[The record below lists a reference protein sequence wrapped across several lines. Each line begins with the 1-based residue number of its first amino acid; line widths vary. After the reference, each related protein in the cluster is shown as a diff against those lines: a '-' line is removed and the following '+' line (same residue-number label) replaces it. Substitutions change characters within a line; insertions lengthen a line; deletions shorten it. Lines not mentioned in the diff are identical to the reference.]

1 VHRPTPV
8 SPQLQ
13 KVRDKE
19 EQEEESK
26 TSSLLLCG
34 ETTKSVDLWVIQQV
48 SSQVCRRNS
57 S

>member
-1 VHRPTPV
+1 MHRPTPV

-13 KVRDKE
+13 KVRNKE

-26 TSSLLLCG
+26 TSSLLLRG
-34 ETTKSVDLWVIQQV
+34 KTTKSVDLWVIQQV
-48 SSQVCRRNS
+48 SLQVCRRNS

>member
-13 KVRDKE
+13 KVRNKE

-26 TSSLLLCG
+26 TSSLLLRG
-34 ETTKSVDLWVIQQV
+34 KTTKSVDLWVIQQV
-48 SSQVCRRNS
+48 SLQVCRRNS

>member
-1 VHRPTPV
+1 MHRPTPV

>member
-1 VHRPTPV
+1 MHRPTPV

-26 TSSLLLCG
+26 TSSLLSCG
-34 ETTKSVDLWVIQQV
+34 KTTKSVDLWVIQQV

>member
-19 EQEEESK
+19 EQEESK
-26 TSSLLLCG
+26 TSSLLSCG
-34 ETTKSVDLWVIQQV
+34 KTKKSVDLWVIQQV

>member
-26 TSSLLLCG
+26 TSSLLSCG
-34 ETTKSVDLWVIQQV
+34 KTTKSVDLWVIQQV